1 MSNAQ
6 RALNLRS
13 IALTAFLPTLLF
25 SVGEGAIIPLIPL
38 VANDLGATL
47 AIAGV
52 IAAMVML
59 GELVGD
65 IPSGWVVSR
74 IGERNSMIWASV
86 ITIGAVIICLTA
98 PNPLVLGL
106 GIFLIGIATAVFA
119 LARHAFMTSYV
130 PLMYRARALS
140 TLGGVFRAGWF
151 VGPFLSAALIH
162 LTGSTQ
168 AAFWVFIVCCVLAV
182 AILVILPDPTR
193 DLDVSDR
200 AVPER
205 AAPERAVPERTASE
219 QAVPQSPVPESSVPE
234 QAVPE
239 QAVPEQAVPE
249 QAVPEQAVPEGPASA
264 SPADV
269 TPPGAA
275 ETDTAALAAR
285 GLFKTIRSHRNVL
298 VRLGTGAALVGA
310 MRASRTVMLPLWAVS
325 IGISAPDT
333 ALIIGIA
340 GGIDFVLFY
349 ASGQIMDRFGRIWSA
364 VPSMI
369 GLGIGH
375 VALAFTHDL
384 PSNVGWF
391 IGIAMFLSLANGI
404 GSGLLMTLGADLAPQ
419 QYPAPFLGAW
429 RFTAD
434 FGSAAAPLALAGITA
449 LASLS
454 IASGIVGVFGLFGA
468 ALLSRYIPRF
478 APHRP
483 RSLL

>member
-1 MSNAQ
+1 MSNAP
-6 RALNLRS
+6 RPLNLRS

-52 IAAMVML
+52 IAAMIML

-65 IPSGWVVSR
+65 IPSGWVVAR

-86 ITIGAVIICLTA
+86 VTIGAVVICLVA
-98 PNPLVLGL
+98 PDPFALGI
-106 GIFLIGIATAVFA
+106 GIFLVGIATAVFA

-130 PLMYRARALS
+130 PLVYRARALS

-168 AAFWVFIVCCVLAV
+168 AAFWVFIACCVLAV
-182 AILVILPDPTR
+182 TMLLILPDPTR
-193 DLDVSDR
+193 DL
-200 AVPER
+200 
-205 AAPERAVPERTASE
+205 AAPGAGPTRIVPGRSVA
-219 QAVPQSPVPESSVPE
+219 ES
-234 QAVPE
+234 A
-239 QAVPEQAVPE
+239 
-249 QAVPEQAVPEGPASA
+249 ASA
-264 SPADV
+264 SPTVAAGNTALTDAAAPV
-269 TPPGAA
+269 TAQ
-275 ETDTAALAAR
+275 
-285 GLFKTIRSHRNVL
+285 GLFPTIRTHHGVL
-298 VRLGTGAALVGA
+298 ARLGTGAALVGA

-325 IGISAPDT
+325 IGVSAPDT

-349 ASGQIMDRFGRIWSA
+349 VSGQIMDRFGRIWSA

-369 GLGIGH
+369 GLGLGH

-391 IGIAMFLSLANGI
+391 IGVAMFLALANGI

-419 QYPAPFLGAW
+419 RSPAPFLGAW

-434 FGSAAAPLALAGITA
+434 FGSAAAPLAVAGITA
-449 LASLS
+449 LTSLS
-454 IASGIVGVFGLFGA
+454 IASGTMGVFGLFGA
-468 ALLSRYIPRF
+468 VLLRRYIPQF

-483 RSLL
+483 RNLL

>member
-6 RALNLRS
+6 RPLNLRS

-52 IAAMVML
+52 IAAMIMF

-65 IPSGWVVSR
+65 IPSGWIVAR
-74 IGERNSMIWASV
+74 IGERNSMIYASLV
-86 ITIGAVIICLTA
+86 TIGAVIICLVA

-130 PLMYRARALS
+130 PLVYRARALS

-168 AAFWVFIVCCVLAV
+168 AAFWVFIACCVLAV
-182 AILVILPDPTR
+182 AMLVILPDPTR
-193 DLDVSDR
+193 DLAASAR
-200 AVPER
+200 PS
-205 AAPERAVPERTASE
+205 AAPK
-219 QAVPQSPVPESSVPE
+219 
-234 QAVPE
+234 
-239 QAVPEQAVPE
+239 
-249 QAVPEQAVPEGPASA
+249 
-264 SPADV
+264 
-269 TPPGAA
+269 
-275 ETDTAALAAR
+275 TDAAR
-285 GLFKTIRSHRNVL
+285 TTPAEPTTANGLFQTIRAHRGVL

-325 IGISAPDT
+325 IGVSAPDT

-340 GGIDFVLFY
+340 GGIDFLLFY
-349 ASGQIMDRFGRIWSA
+349 VSGQIMDRFGRIWSA

-369 GLGIGH
+369 GLGLGH

-391 IGIAMFLSLANGI
+391 IGVAMFLALANGI

-419 QYPAPFLGAW
+419 RYPAPFLGAW

-434 FGSAAAPLALAGITA
+434 FGSAAAPLAVAGITA

-454 IASGIVGVFGLFGA
+454 IASGITGVFGLFGA
-468 ALLSRYIPRF
+468 VLLGRYIPRF

-483 RSLL
+483 RDLL

>member
-1 MSNAQ
+1 MSLP
-6 RALNLRS
+6 RAPLNLRS

-25 SVGEGAIIPLIPL
+25 SIGEGAIIPLIPL

-52 IAAMVML
+52 IAAMIML
-59 GELVGD
+59 GELIGD
-65 IPSGWVVSR
+65 IPSGWVVAR

-86 ITIGAVIICLTA
+86 VTIGAIVICLVA
-98 PNPLVLGL
+98 PNPLVLGV

-130 PLMYRARALS
+130 PLVYRARALS

-168 AAFWVFIVCCVLAV
+168 AAFWVFIACCVLAV
-182 AILVILPDPTR
+182 TMLLVLPDPTR
-193 DLDVSDR
+193 DL
-200 AVPER
+200 
-205 AAPERAVPERTASE
+205 AAPSAPTATAASTAS
-219 QAVPQSPVPESSVPE
+219 
-234 QAVPE
+234 
-239 QAVPEQAVPE
+239 
-249 QAVPEQAVPEGPASA
+249 GPASPE
-264 SPADV
+264 PA
-269 TPPGAA
+269 
-275 ETDTAALAAR
+275 AAR
-285 GLFKTIRSHRNVL
+285 GDAASESAAGTEPAASAVPVVADDAEGLFQTIRTHRGVL
-298 VRLGTGAALVGA
+298 ARLGTGAALVGA

-325 IGISAPDT
+325 IGVSAPDT

-349 ASGQIMDRFGRIWSA
+349 VSGQIMDRFGRIWSA

-369 GLGIGH
+369 GLGLGH

-391 IGIAMFLSLANGI
+391 IGVAMFLSLANGI

-419 QYPAPFLGAW
+419 RHPAPFLGAW

-434 FGSAAAPLALAGITA
+434 FGSAAAPLAVAGITA

-454 IASGIVGVFGLFGA
+454 IASGIMGAFGLFGA
-468 ALLSRYIPRF
+468 VLLRRYIPRF

-483 RSLL
+483 RSRL

>member
-1 MSNAQ
+1 MSNTQ
-6 RALNLRS
+6 RPLNLRS

-47 AIAGV
+47 AVAGV
-52 IAAMVML
+52 IAAMIMF

-65 IPSGWVVSR
+65 IPSGWIVAR
-74 IGERNSMIWASV
+74 IGERNSMIYASLV
-86 ITIGAVIICLTA
+86 TIGAVIICIVA
-98 PNPLVLGL
+98 PSPLVLGL

-130 PLMYRARALS
+130 PLVYRARALS

-182 AILVILPDPTR
+182 ATLVILPDPTR
-193 DLDVSDR
+193 GLATPGAGPAR
-200 AVPER
+200 AG
-205 AAPERAVPERTASE
+205 SE
-219 QAVPQSPVPESSVPE
+219 QAGSGRSGPSRAGSE
-234 QAVPE
+234 QAGSERSGSE
-239 QAVPEQAVPE
+239 QAGSENA
-249 QAVPEQAVPEGPASA
+249 ASA
-264 SPADV
+264 LPDV
-269 TPPGAA
+269 ATSG
-275 ETDTAALAAR
+275 TAA
-285 GLFKTIRSHRNVL
+285 GLFQTIRAHRGVL

-325 IGISAPDT
+325 IGVSAPDT

-340 GGIDFVLFY
+340 GGIDFLLFY
-349 ASGQIMDRFGRIWSA
+349 VSGQIMDRFGRIWSA

-369 GLGIGH
+369 GLGLGH

-384 PSNVGWF
+384 PSTVGWF
-391 IGIAMFLSLANGI
+391 IGVAMFLALANGI

-419 QYPAPFLGAW
+419 RHPAPFLGAW

-434 FGSAAAPLALAGITA
+434 FGSAAAPLAVAGITA

-454 IASGIVGVFGLFGA
+454 IASGIIGVFGLFGA
-468 ALLSRYIPRF
+468 VLLGRYIPRF